1 MHCQR
6 RAFLAA
12 LSHLRNETGI
22 ILCIKATQKGLAT
35 VLFAFV
41 GARFNQRLGWRLLPA
56 YSISN
61 LKQHEFL
68 LWERP
73 PGRDKLDRGQEAAPT
88 KAPLLN

>member
-1 MHCQR
+1 
-6 RAFLAA
+6 
-12 LSHLRNETGI
+12 
-22 ILCIKATQKGLAT
+22 
-35 VLFAFV
+35 
-41 GARFNQRLGWRLLPA
+41 
-56 YSISN
+56 

>member
-1 MHCQR
+1 MPV
-6 RAFLAA
+6 
-12 LSHLRNETGI
+12 LSLSKRPDHFDTLRTGM
-22 ILCIKATQKGLAT
+22 
-35 VLFAFV
+35 V
-41 GARFNQRLGWRLLPA
+41 GIAHP